1 MSHLLAGYYIHFE
14 ASTTACEGLVLL
26 RFVNLLFCFWLV
38 KHRLIPCS
46 VGYFRCTAAWFPY
59 KRDALVR
66 ITLQQASGYLVVA
79 RQ

>member
-46 VGYFRCTAAWFPY
+46 VGYFRCTAA
-59 KRDALVR
+59 
-66 ITLQQASGYLVVA
+66 
-79 RQ
+79 